1 MLESQQRLRNNKD
14 FIRIFKRGKRHSFGG
29 VLLSYKSNNLD
40 YSRIGFV
47 ISKKYSLLAV
57 RRNWQRR
64 ILQSVVR
71 SIYPNIR
78 PGFDIVVSYTNRDKV
93 LPYKGA
99 LGVLT
104 ELFTKTN
111 LIDN

>member
-1 MLESQQRLRNNKD
+1 MLKSQQRLRHNRD
-14 FIRIFKRGKRHSFGG
+14 FTRVFKQGKRHSFGG
-29 VLLSYKSNNLD
+29 VLLSYGSNNLT

-47 ISKKYSLLAV
+47 ISKKYSPSAV

-64 ILQSVVR
+64 ILQSAVY
-71 SIYPNIR
+71 SLYPRIK
-78 PGFDIVVSYTNRDKV
+78 PGFDIVISYTNRDKV
-93 LPYKGA
+93 LPYKDA
-99 LGVLT
+99 LSALV